1 MKLYYQ
7 DKMFF
12 CECSFQEKDYP
23 KKAGFKWNKE
33 IKKWYTENKSSAYLL
48 STEVKMKFEGYEDLI
63 DISLAKAPTKNLD
76 IPAPVGLEYLP
87 FQKACVEYAI
97 EKGNILIADEMGLG
111 KTIEAIGIIN
121 YLTKE
126 ENKKLSVIIVC
137 PNSLK
142 LNWLKELQK
151 WLYHKR
157 IVFLL
162 SANSF
167 IPKYQ
172 RDRGDI
178 IIVNYDII
186 KKLEIYFMKWSFDI
200 AIFDEAHYLKNEKAL
215 RTIYCKK
222 IEADRKYLLTGTPI
236 MNRPI
241 ELLSLLQI
249 INSPIA
255 QNRGYF
261 IYRYCRSFSKNG
273 SCDTKGAM
281 NLSELNAKLRDN
293 CMIRR
298 LKRDVLAELP
308 EKRRQLITIEAI
320 TKEEIEAVNNEMK
333 KFYETKKKRDEMSA
347 SLYQKKISEQ
357 INAEEYAKEVE
368 NIKSFV
374 ISSIREISELR
385 QQTALLK
392 IPYIVEAVDTLI
404 ENEEKVIIFAYHHRI
419 INALYENL
427 KKYNPVVITGDTSIE
442 DRDLFVKQ
450 FQDMNSNVK
459 VIILNIKAGGVGIT
473 LHASSNVIFAELD
486 WTPANISQA
495 EDRAHRIGQKSSV
508 NVYHYVI
515 DGSIDCYLAKKIL
528 EKQEIIDKSL
538 NYKIEN
544 IDMFDIIPE
553 KNDKNNIDKQQ
564 KHIEKN
570 EIEPLKNTLF

>member
-33 IKKWYTENKSSAYLL
+33 IKKWFTESEAAAYLL
-48 STEVKMKFEGYEDLI
+48 SNELNIKYKGYEDLI
-63 DISLAKAPTKNLD
+63 DKSLAKTPSKNFD
-76 IPAPVGLEYLP
+76 VSSPEGLSYLP
-87 FQKACVEYAI
+87 FQLAGIEYAL
-97 EKGNILIADEMGLG
+97 ERKNTLIADEMGLG
-111 KTIEAIGIIN
+111 KTIQAIGFIN

-126 ENKKLSVIIVC
+126 QNKKLSAIIVC

-151 WLYHKR
+151 WLVHKR
-157 IVFLL
+157 IVFIL

-167 IPKYQ
+167 IPRYQ
-172 RDRGDI
+172 KERGDI

-186 KKLEIYFMKWSFDI
+186 KKLEIFFMKWDFDI
-200 AIFDEAHYLKNEKAL
+200 AIFDEAHYLKNEKAM
-215 RTIYCKK
+215 RTIYCNK
-222 IEADRKYLLTGTPI
+222 IKAYRKLLLTGTPI

-241 ELLSLLQI
+241 ELLSILQI
-249 INSPIA
+249 LESPII
-255 QNRGYF
+255 NDRSYF
-261 IYRYCRSFSKNG
+261 IYRYCRGFSKNG
-273 SCDTKGAM
+273 AYDDKGAI
-281 NLSELNAKLRDN
+281 NLSELNAKLRDS

-308 EKRRQLITIEAI
+308 EKRRQLITIEPS
-320 TKEEIEAVNNEMK
+320 TKEEIDAVNNEMK
-333 KFYETKKKRDEMSA
+333 KFYETKKIRDEMSL
-347 SLYQKKISEQ
+347 SLHQKKISEQ
-357 INAEEYAKEVE
+357 LSEEEYKREIE

-374 ISSIREISELR
+374 VASIRHISELR
-385 QQTALLK
+385 QRTAILK
-392 IPYIVEAVDTLI
+392 IPYIVDAVDTLI
-404 ENEEKVIIFAYHHRI
+404 ENEEKVIVFAYHHI
-419 INALYENL
+419 VIEALYDNL
-427 KKYNPVVITGDTSIE
+427 KKYNPVVITGDTKIE
-442 DRDLFVKQ
+442 DRDLYVKQ
-450 FQDMNSNVK
+450 FQDLNRNVK

-538 NYKIEN
+538 NYKIES
-544 IDMFDIIPE
+544 IDLFDIIDTNNN
-553 KNDKNNIDKQQ
+553 KNYSINNNSKPIEINAID
-564 KHIEKN
+564 
-570 EIEPLKNTLF
+570 TLF

>member
-7 DKMFF
+7 NKMFF

-33 IKKWYTENKSSAYLL
+33 IKKWYTESEAAAYLL
-48 STEVKMKFEGYEDLI
+48 SNELNIKYEGYEDLI
-63 DISLAKAPTKNLD
+63 DKSLAKTPSKNID
-76 IPAPVGLEYLP
+76 VPAPEGLSYLP
-87 FQKACVEYAI
+87 FQLAGIEYAL
-97 EKGNILIADEMGLG
+97 ERKNTLIADEMGLG
-111 KTIEAIGIIN
+111 KTIQAIGFIN

-126 ENKKLSVIIVC
+126 QNKKLSAIIVC

-151 WLYHKR
+151 WLVHKR
-157 IVFLL
+157 IVFIL

-167 IPKYQ
+167 IPRYQ
-172 RDRGDI
+172 KERGDI

-186 KKLEIYFMKWSFDI
+186 KKLEIFFMKWDFDI
-200 AIFDEAHYLKNEKAL
+200 AIFDEAHYLKNEKAM
-215 RTIYCKK
+215 RTIYCNK
-222 IEADRKYLLTGTPI
+222 IKAYRKLLLTGTPI

-241 ELLSLLQI
+241 ELLSILQI
-249 INSPIA
+249 LESPIV
-255 QNRGYF
+255 QDRNYF
-261 IYRYCRSFSKNG
+261 IYRYCRGFSKNG
-273 SCDTKGAM
+273 AYDDKGAI
-281 NLSELNAKLRDN
+281 NLSELNAKLRDS

-308 EKRRQLITIEAI
+308 EKRRQLITIEPS
-320 TKEEIEAVNNEMK
+320 TKEEIDAVNNEMK
-333 KFYETKKKRDEMSA
+333 KFYETKKIRDEMSL
-347 SLYQKKISEQ
+347 SLHQKKVSEQ
-357 INAEEYAKEVE
+357 LSEEEYKREIE

-374 ISSIREISELR
+374 VASIRHISELR
-385 QQTALLK
+385 QRTAILK
-392 IPYIVEAVDTLI
+392 IPYIVDAVDTLI
-404 ENEEKVIIFAYHHRI
+404 ENEEKVIVFAYHHI
-419 INALYENL
+419 VIEALYNNL
-427 KKYNPVVITGDTSIE
+427 KKYNPVVITGDTKIE
-442 DRDLFVKQ
+442 DRDLYVKQ
-450 FQDMNSNVK
+450 FQDLNSNVK

-538 NYKIEN
+538 NYKIES
-544 IDMFDIIPE
+544 IDLFDIIDTNNN
-553 KNDKNNIDKQQ
+553 KNYSINNNSKPIEINAID
-564 KHIEKN
+564 
-570 EIEPLKNTLF
+570 TLF

>member
-33 IKKWYTENKSSAYLL
+33 IKKWYTESEAAAYLL
-48 STEVKMKFEGYEDLI
+48 SNELNIKYEGYEDLI
-63 DISLAKAPTKNLD
+63 DKSLAKTPSKNID
-76 IPAPVGLEYLP
+76 VPAPEELSYLP
-87 FQKACVEYAI
+87 FQLAGIEYAL
-97 EKGNILIADEMGLG
+97 ERKNTLIADEMGLG
-111 KTIEAIGIIN
+111 KTIQAIGFIN

-126 ENKKLSVIIVC
+126 QNKKLSAIIVC

-151 WLYHKR
+151 WLVHKR
-157 IVFLL
+157 IVFIL

-167 IPKYQ
+167 IPRYQ
-172 RDRGDI
+172 KERGDI

-186 KKLEIYFMKWSFDI
+186 KKLEIFFMKWDFDI
-200 AIFDEAHYLKNEKAL
+200 AIFDEAHYLKNEKAM
-215 RTIYCKK
+215 RTIYCNK
-222 IEADRKYLLTGTPI
+222 IKAYRKLLLTGTPI

-241 ELLSLLQI
+241 ELLSILQI
-249 INSPIA
+249 LESPIV
-255 QNRGYF
+255 QDRNYF
-261 IYRYCRSFSKNG
+261 IYRYCRGFSKNG
-273 SCDTKGAM
+273 AYDDKGAI
-281 NLSELNAKLRDN
+281 NLSELNAKLRDS

-308 EKRRQLITIEAI
+308 EKRRQLITIEPS
-320 TKEEIEAVNNEMK
+320 TKEEIDAVNNEMK
-333 KFYETKKKRDEMSA
+333 KFYETKKIRDEMSL
-347 SLYQKKISEQ
+347 SLHQKKVSEQ
-357 INAEEYAKEVE
+357 LSEEEYKREIE

-374 ISSIREISELR
+374 VASIRHISELR
-385 QQTALLK
+385 QRTAILK
-392 IPYIVEAVDTLI
+392 IPYIVDAVDTLI
-404 ENEEKVIIFAYHHRI
+404 ENEEKVIVFAYHHI
-419 INALYENL
+419 VIEALYDNL
-427 KKYNPVVITGDTSIE
+427 KKYNPVVITGDTKIE
-442 DRDLFVKQ
+442 DRDLYVKQ
-450 FQDMNSNVK
+450 FQDLNSNVK

-538 NYKIEN
+538 NYKIES
-544 IDMFDIIPE
+544 IDLFDIIDINNN
-553 KNDKNNIDKQQ
+553 KNYSINNNSKPIEINAID
-564 KHIEKN
+564 
-570 EIEPLKNTLF
+570 TLF

>member
-33 IKKWYTENKSSAYLL
+33 IKKWYTESEAAAYLL
-48 STEVKMKFEGYEDLI
+48 SNELNIKYKGYEDFI
-63 DISLAKAPTKNLD
+63 DKSLAKTPSKNFD
-76 IPAPVGLEYLP
+76 VSSPEGLSYLP
-87 FQKACVEYAI
+87 FQLAGIEYAL
-97 EKGNILIADEMGLG
+97 ERKNTLIADEMGLG
-111 KTIEAIGIIN
+111 KTIQAIGFIN

-126 ENKKLSVIIVC
+126 QNKKLSAIIVC

-151 WLYHKR
+151 WLVHKR
-157 IVFLL
+157 IVFIL

-167 IPKYQ
+167 IPRYQ
-172 RDRGDI
+172 KERGDI

-186 KKLEIYFMKWSFDI
+186 KKLEIFFMKWDFDI
-200 AIFDEAHYLKNEKAL
+200 AIFDEAHYLKNEKAM
-215 RTIYCKK
+215 RTIYCNK
-222 IEADRKYLLTGTPI
+222 IKAYRKLLLTGTPI

-241 ELLSLLQI
+241 ELLSILQI
-249 INSPIA
+249 LESPII
-255 QNRGYF
+255 NDRSYF
-261 IYRYCRSFSKNG
+261 IYRYCRGFSKNG
-273 SCDTKGAM
+273 AYDDKGAI
-281 NLSELNAKLRDN
+281 NLSELNAKLRDS

-308 EKRRQLITIEAI
+308 EKRRQLITIEPS
-320 TKEEIEAVNNEMK
+320 TKEEIDAVNNEMK
-333 KFYETKKKRDEMSA
+333 KFYETKKIRDEMSL
-347 SLYQKKISEQ
+347 SLHQKKVSEQ
-357 INAEEYAKEVE
+357 LSEEEYKREIE

-374 ISSIREISELR
+374 VASIRHISELR
-385 QQTALLK
+385 QRTAILK
-392 IPYIVEAVDTLI
+392 IPYIVDAVDTLI
-404 ENEEKVIIFAYHHRI
+404 ENEEKVIVFAYHHI
-419 INALYENL
+419 VIEALYNNL
-427 KKYNPVVITGDTSIE
+427 KKYNPVVITGDTKIE
-442 DRDLFVKQ
+442 DRDLYVKQ
-450 FQDMNSNVK
+450 FQDLNSNTK

-538 NYKIEN
+538 NYKIES
-544 IDMFDIIPE
+544 IDLFDIIDTNNN
-553 KNDKNNIDKQQ
+553 KNYSINNNSKPIEINAID
-564 KHIEKN
+564 
-570 EIEPLKNTLF
+570 TLF

>member
-33 IKKWYTENKSSAYLL
+33 IKKWFTESEAAAYLL
-48 STEVKMKFEGYEDLI
+48 SNELNIKYKGYEDLI
-63 DISLAKAPTKNLD
+63 DKSLAKTPSKNFD
-76 IPAPVGLEYLP
+76 VSSPEGLSYLP
-87 FQKACVEYAI
+87 FQLAGIEYAL
-97 EKGNILIADEMGLG
+97 ERKNTLIADEMGLG
-111 KTIEAIGIIN
+111 KTIQAIGFIN

-126 ENKKLSVIIVC
+126 QNKKLSAIIVC

-151 WLYHKR
+151 WLVHKR
-157 IVFLL
+157 IVFIL

-167 IPKYQ
+167 IPRYQ
-172 RDRGDI
+172 KERGDI

-186 KKLEIYFMKWSFDI
+186 KKLEIFFMKWDFDI
-200 AIFDEAHYLKNEKAL
+200 AIFDEAHYLKNEKAM
-215 RTIYCKK
+215 RTIYCNK
-222 IEADRKYLLTGTPI
+222 IKAYRKLLLTGTPI

-241 ELLSLLQI
+241 ELLSILQI
-249 INSPIA
+249 LESPIV
-255 QNRGYF
+255 QDRNYF
-261 IYRYCRSFSKNG
+261 IYRYCRGFSKNG
-273 SCDTKGAM
+273 AYDDKGAI
-281 NLSELNAKLRDN
+281 NLSELNAKLRDS

-308 EKRRQLITIEAI
+308 EKRRQLITIEPS
-320 TKEEIEAVNNEMK
+320 TKEEIDAVNNEMK
-333 KFYETKKKRDEMSA
+333 KFYETKKIRDEMSL
-347 SLYQKKISEQ
+347 SLHQKKISEQ
-357 INAEEYAKEVE
+357 LSEEEYKREIE

-374 ISSIREISELR
+374 VASIRHISELR
-385 QQTALLK
+385 QRTAILK
-392 IPYIVEAVDTLI
+392 IPYIVDAVDTLI
-404 ENEEKVIIFAYHHRI
+404 ENEEKVIVFAYHHI
-419 INALYENL
+419 VIEALYDNL
-427 KKYNPVVITGDTSIE
+427 KKYNPVVITGDTKIE
-442 DRDLFVKQ
+442 DRDLYVKQ
-450 FQDMNSNVK
+450 FQDLNSNTK

-538 NYKIEN
+538 NYKIES
-544 IDMFDIIPE
+544 IDLFDIIDTNNN
-553 KNDKNNIDKQQ
+553 KNYSINNNSKPIEINAID
-564 KHIEKN
+564 
-570 EIEPLKNTLF
+570 TLF

>member
-33 IKKWYTENKSSAYLL
+33 IKKWFTESEAAAYLL
-48 STEVKMKFEGYEDLI
+48 SNELNIKYEGYEDLI
-63 DISLAKAPTKNLD
+63 DKSLAKTPSKNFD
-76 IPAPVGLEYLP
+76 VSSPEGLSYLP
-87 FQKACVEYAI
+87 FQLAGIEYAL
-97 EKGNILIADEMGLG
+97 ERKNTLIADEMGLG
-111 KTIEAIGIIN
+111 KTIQAIGFIN

-126 ENKKLSVIIVC
+126 QNKKLSAIIVC

-151 WLYHKR
+151 WLVHKR
-157 IVFLL
+157 IVFIL

-167 IPKYQ
+167 IPRYQ
-172 RDRGDI
+172 KERGDI

-186 KKLEIYFMKWSFDI
+186 KKLEIFFMKWDFDI
-200 AIFDEAHYLKNEKAL
+200 AIFDEAHYLKNEKAM
-215 RTIYCKK
+215 RTIYCNK
-222 IEADRKYLLTGTPI
+222 IKAYRKLLLTGTPI

-241 ELLSLLQI
+241 ELLSILQI
-249 INSPIA
+249 LESPIV
-255 QNRGYF
+255 QDRNYF
-261 IYRYCRSFSKNG
+261 IYRYCRGFSKNG
-273 SCDTKGAM
+273 AYDDKGAI
-281 NLSELNAKLRDN
+281 NLSELNAKLRDS

-308 EKRRQLITIEAI
+308 EKRRQLITIEPS
-320 TKEEIEAVNNEMK
+320 TKEEIDAVNNEMK
-333 KFYETKKKRDEMSA
+333 KFYETKKARDEMSL
-347 SLYQKKISEQ
+347 SLHQKKVSEQ
-357 INAEEYAKEVE
+357 LSEEEYKREIE

-374 ISSIREISELR
+374 VASIRHISELR
-385 QQTALLK
+385 QQTAILK
-392 IPYIVEAVDTLI
+392 ISYIVDAVDTLI
-404 ENEEKVIIFAYHHRI
+404 ENEEKVIVFAYHHI
-419 INALYENL
+419 VIEALYDNL
-427 KKYNPVVITGDTSIE
+427 KKYNPVVITGDTKIE
-442 DRDLFVKQ
+442 DRDLYVKQ
-450 FQDMNSNVK
+450 FQDLNSNVK

-538 NYKIEN
+538 NYKIES
-544 IDMFDIIPE
+544 IDLFDIIDTNNN
-553 KNDKNNIDKQQ
+553 KNDSINNNSKPIEINAID
-564 KHIEKN
+564 
-570 EIEPLKNTLF
+570 TLF

>member
-1 MKLYYQ
+1 
-7 DKMFF
+7 MFF

-33 IKKWYTENKSSAYLL
+33 IKKWFTESEAAAYLL
-48 STEVKMKFEGYEDLI
+48 SNELNIKYEGYEDLI
-63 DISLAKAPTKNLD
+63 DKSLAKTPSKNFD
-76 IPAPVGLEYLP
+76 VSSPEGLSYLP
-87 FQKACVEYAI
+87 FQLAGIEYAL
-97 EKGNILIADEMGLG
+97 ERKNTLIADEMGLG
-111 KTIEAIGIIN
+111 KTIQAIGFIN

-126 ENKKLSVIIVC
+126 QNKKLSAIIVC

-151 WLYHKR
+151 WLVHKR
-157 IVFLL
+157 IVFIL

-167 IPKYQ
+167 IPRYQ
-172 RDRGDI
+172 KERGDI

-186 KKLEIYFMKWSFDI
+186 KKLEIFFMKWDFDI
-200 AIFDEAHYLKNEKAL
+200 AIFDEAHYLKNEKAM
-215 RTIYCKK
+215 RTIYCNK
-222 IEADRKYLLTGTPI
+222 IKAYRKLLLTGTPI

-241 ELLSLLQI
+241 ELLSILQI
-249 INSPIA
+249 LESPIV
-255 QNRGYF
+255 QDRNYF
-261 IYRYCRSFSKNG
+261 IYRYCRGFSKNG
-273 SCDTKGAM
+273 AYDDKGAI
-281 NLSELNAKLRDN
+281 NLSELNAKLRDS

-308 EKRRQLITIEAI
+308 EKRRQLITIEPS
-320 TKEEIEAVNNEMK
+320 TKEEIDAVNNEMK
-333 KFYETKKKRDEMSA
+333 KFYETKKARDEMSL
-347 SLYQKKISEQ
+347 SLHQKKVSEQ
-357 INAEEYAKEVE
+357 LSEEEYKREIE

-374 ISSIREISELR
+374 VASIRHISELR
-385 QQTALLK
+385 QQTAILK
-392 IPYIVEAVDTLI
+392 ISYIVDAVDTLI
-404 ENEEKVIIFAYHHRI
+404 ENEEKVIVFAYHHI
-419 INALYENL
+419 VIEALYDNL
-427 KKYNPVVITGDTSIE
+427 KKYNPVVITGDTKIE
-442 DRDLFVKQ
+442 DRDLYVKQ
-450 FQDMNSNVK
+450 FQDLNSNVK

-538 NYKIEN
+538 NYKIES
-544 IDMFDIIPE
+544 IDLFDIIDTNNK
-553 KNDKNNIDKQQ
+553 KNDNINNNSKSIEINAID
-564 KHIEKN
+564 
-570 EIEPLKNTLF
+570 TLF